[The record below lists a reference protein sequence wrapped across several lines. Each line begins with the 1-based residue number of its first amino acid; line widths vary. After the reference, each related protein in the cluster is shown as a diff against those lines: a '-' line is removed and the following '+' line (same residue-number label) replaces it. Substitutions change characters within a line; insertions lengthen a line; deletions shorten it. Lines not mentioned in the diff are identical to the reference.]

1 MSYEEDYRKPY
12 SAKCACG
19 KGYLQF
25 YRIYLSNDWGQEK
38 ENDTA
43 VEIFCDSCK
52 EKYHYERN
60 YDHDYLVPNG
70 LAFPKQRPELDR
82 KYSYNDKE
90 KLVKKYGREKIVAMV
105 ADMTAPKHRFIKN
118 LENEDAISFANSW
131 AQWSRKKSLAP
142 MVSYLQ
148 KILDEYDDIEKS
160 IAAKQ
165 PYNKK
170 YEQECSIFSK
180 QIMETEKKSCQLSF
194 RYDKE
199 QDEAEQERRRKEQEL
214 YEEKHRYDDFE
225 AIVHYDPSY
234 KRDFSNQYWDSYF
247 IKECIDPQHLSLE
260 KSGYGK
266 PIITIAKKYACV
278 CQICG
283 KEEDILSSNMK
294 VLYDEDRGYYL
305 DKCCSCHEI
314 SSFEAKTMDLLDQL
328 GITYIREKSF
338 DGLVGD
344 SGRGLRFDFV
354 LSKSADKDGKPIF
367 DLAIELQGPHHYKK
381 GYYDEFGTYVAED
394 NSYAS
399 DRFNLQIK
407 YDDRK
412 RQYCEQNGISLEC
425 IKYTASNDQERLEKA
440 IKTILKEHGYKYF
453 VESEKHDDWMVY

>member
-1 MSYEEDYRKPY
+1 MSYEEDYRRPY

-60 YDHDYLVPNG
+60 YGNDYLVPNG

-82 KYSYNDKE
+82 KYSYDDKE
-90 KLVKKYGREKIVAMV
+90 KLVKKYGREKIAAMV

-131 AQWSRKKSLAP
+131 AQWYRKKSLAP

-170 YEQECSIFSK
+170 YEQECSIFSRK
-180 QIMETEKKSCQLSF
+180 IMETEKKSCRLSF
-194 RYDKE
+194 QYDKE
-199 QDEAEQERRRKEQEL
+199 RDEAEQERRRKEQEQ

-225 AIVHYDPSY
+225 AVVHYDSSY

-247 IKECIDPQHLSLE
+247 IKECIDPQHLSLD
-260 KSGYGK
+260 KSGDGK

-294 VLYDEDRGYYL
+294 ILYDEDRGYYL
-305 DKCCSCHEI
+305 DKCCSCHEV
-314 SSFEAKTMDLLDQL
+314 SSFEAKTMDILDQL

-354 LSKSADKDGKPIF
+354 LSKSADKDGKPII
-367 DLAIELQGPHHYKK
+367 DLAI
-381 GYYDEFGTYVAED
+381 
-394 NSYAS
+394 
-399 DRFNLQIK
+399 
-407 YDDRK
+407 
-412 RQYCEQNGISLEC
+412 
-425 IKYTASNDQERLEKA
+425 
-440 IKTILKEHGYKYF
+440 
-453 VESEKHDDWMVY
+453 

>member
-38 ENDTA
+38 ENNTE
-43 VEIFCDSCK
+43 VKIFCDSCK

-60 YDHDYLVPNG
+60 YGNDYLVPNG
-70 LAFPKQRPELDR
+70 LTFPKQRPELDR
-82 KYSYNDKE
+82 KYFYDDKE
-90 KLVKKYGREKIVAMV
+90 QLVKKYGKEKIVAMV

-118 LENEDAISFANSW
+118 LENKAAISFTNSW
-131 AQWSRKKSLAP
+131 VERYGKKSLAP
-142 MVSYLQ
+142 MISYLQ
-148 KILDEYDDIEKS
+148 KIVDEYDEIVKS
-160 IAAKQ
+160 IAFKQ
-165 PYNKK
+165 LYNKK
-170 YEQECSIFSK
+170 YEQEYDIFSK
-180 QIMETEKKSCQLSF
+180 QRRETEKKSYRLSF

-199 QDEAEQERRRKEQEL
+199 QDEAEQERMSKEQEQ

-225 AIVHYDPSY
+225 AVVHYDSSC
-234 KRDFSNQYWDSYF
+234 KRDFSNHYWDSYF
-247 IKECIDPQHLSLE
+247 IKECIEPQHLSLD

-283 KEEDILSSNMK
+283 KEENILSSNMK
-294 VLYDEDRGYYL
+294 VLYNKDRGYYL
-305 DKCCSCHEI
+305 DKCCSCHEV
-314 SSFEAKTMDLLDQL
+314 SSFEAKTMDILNQL

-344 SGRGLRFDFV
+344 SGRDLRFDFV
-354 LSKSADKDGKPIF
+354 LSKAVDKDGKQII

-381 GYYDEFGTYVAED
+381 GYYDEFGTYVVED
-394 NSYAS
+394 NSIAT
-399 DRFNLQIK
+399 DRFNRQLK
-407 YDDRK
+407 YDERK

-425 IKYTASNDQERLEKA
+425 IKYTASNDQEHLEKT
-440 IKTILKEHGYKYF
+440 IRKILKDHGYKYA
-453 VESEKHDDWMVY
+453 VENTKHDH

>member
-1 MSYEEDYRKPY
+1 MSYEEDYREPY
-12 SAKCACG
+12 RAKCACG
-19 KGYLQF
+19 QGYLQF
-25 YRIYLSNDWGQEK
+25 YRIHLSNDWGQEK

-43 VEIFCDSCK
+43 VEIFCESCK
-52 EKYHYERN
+52 KKYHYEGN
-60 YDHDYLVPNG
+60 HGSDYLVPDG
-70 LAFPKQRPELDR
+70 LSFPNQIPELNR

-90 KLVKKYGREKIVAMV
+90 QLVKKYGRERIEAMV

-118 LENEDAISFANSW
+118 LENDDAIKFANRW
-131 AQWSRKKSLAP
+131 AQWYRKKSLSP
-142 MVSYLQ
+142 MISYLQ
-148 KILDEYDDIEKS
+148 NILDQYSDLESSIECK
-160 IAAKQ
+160 K
-165 PYNKK
+165 PYNEK
-170 YEQECSIFSK
+170 YHQEMDAFSK
-180 QIMETEKKSCQLSF
+180 MEKETEKKSYRLSF
-194 RYDKE
+194 QYDK
-199 QDEAEQERRRKEQEL
+199 QKDEADKERRRREQER
-214 YEEKHRYDDFE
+214 YEEEHRYDDFE
-225 AIVHYDPSY
+225 AVVHYDPSY

-247 IKECIDPQHLSLE
+247 IKECIDPQHLSLD

-266 PIITIAKKYACV
+266 PIITIAKKNACV

-305 DKCCSCHEI
+305 AKCCSCHEI

-354 LSKSADKDGKPIF
+354 LSKSSEKDGKPIF

-399 DRFNLQIK
+399 DRFNRQIK